1 MRIMT
6 EEILCFAHREA
17 FRAWLQDSHAQ
28 EESVWLEF
36 RKGAARTFTHNQAL
50 EEALCY
56 GWIDSIIKKVDED
69 WYRVKFSR
77 RRPGSNW
84 SQRNKRIA
92 DELIRAGRIAPPG
105 LEMIRA
111 AKESGEWDKQPE
123 AFPAERIMEL
133 ERELAA
139 VSGAGD
145 RFRAATPARRK
156 LLARYYFAAKSEPAR
171 SRRLVRIADSLRTG
185 KPIM

>member
-1 MRIMT
+1 MT
-6 EEILCFAHREA
+6 EKILRFSEREA
-17 FRAWLQDSHAQ
+17 FRAWLQDNHAQ

-36 RKGAARTFTHNQAL
+36 LKGAARTFTHNQAL

-77 RRPGSNW
+77 RRPGSSW

-92 DELIRAGRIAPPG
+92 DELICAGRMAPPG

-123 AFPAERIMEL
+123 AFSTERVMEL
-133 ERELAA
+133 ERELAT
-139 VSGAGD
+139 VPGARD
-145 RFRAATPARRK
+145 RFRTATPARRK
-156 LLARYYFAAKSEPAR
+156 LLARYYFAAKSEQAR
-171 SRRLVRIADSLRTG
+171 ARRLARIADSLRTG